1 MLTGLCFYFQEL
13 SEIGQVV
20 LIGIF
25 LTYFNPVPAIT
36 HLQVY
41 LCGLALVTMTL
52 FPVLLHNPVFFRALR
67 FGMQQRVAVT
77 GLVYQKVQ
85 TTT

>member
-13 SEIGQVV
+13 GRIAQPV
-20 LIGIF
+20 LVGIF
-25 LTYFNPVPAIT
+25 LTYFNPVPGIT

-41 LCGLALVTMTL
+41 LCGLALLTMTL
-52 FPVLLHNPVFFRALR
+52 FPVLLHNPVFFKALR
-67 FGMQQRVAVT
+67 FGMQLRVAVT